1 MSALF
6 VRFLFFLALPA
17 MMLAQAQDVAGSW
30 EGLLEAPGGKL
41 RIRLHIAR
49 GEGGALTA
57 KMDSVDQGAI
67 GIPVDLLTA
76 TDGTVKW
83 AITRLGATYEG
94 KLSPAGDTITGTLTQ
109 GIALKLDL
117 KRMSAAEAKAATG
130 PPARPQT
137 PKPPFPYTSEDV
149 AFPSRSV
156 GVTMG
161 GTLTIPAG
169 AGPHPAVILIS
180 GSGAQDRD
188 ETIFNH
194 KPFHVLAD
202 HLSRNGVAVL
212 RYDDRG
218 VGKSTGDRLKATSVD
233 FSDDAEGGLDFLA
246 KRKDIDP
253 KRVGLLGHSEGGLI
267 APMIAV
273 RRPETAFI
281 VLMAGSG
288 VDGEQI
294 LYEQGQAV
302 LKAQGATAERL
313 AAQRGIQE
321 KMFGIVKSERDPESA
336 AAKLKEVLGS
346 SPAVEQSI
354 RNVNSMWFRYFL
366 TYNPQPVLEKVKCP
380 VLAINGSLDT
390 QVVASQ
396 NLPAIEAALK
406 RGGNQDI
413 ETALLPGLNHLMQTA
428 KTGGIGEYG
437 QIEETIAPAALDR
450 ISNWLRKHTGL
461 EKTK

>member
-1 MSALF
+1 MPAFF
-6 VRFLFFLALPA
+6 VRFLMMLTLPVTL
-17 MMLAQAQDVAGSW
+17 LAQAQDVAGSW
-30 EGLLEAPGGKL
+30 EGTLEAPGGKL

-49 GEGGALTA
+49 GESGALTA
-57 KMDSVDQGAI
+57 KMDSVDQGAT
-67 GIPVDLLTA
+67 GIPVDQVSFA
-76 TDGTVKW
+76 DGVLKW
-83 AITRLGATYEG
+83 GIARLGASYEG
-94 KLSPAGDTITGTLTQ
+94 KFAATGDVITGTMTQ
-109 GIALKLDL
+109 GIALKLDF
-117 KRMSAAEAKAATG
+117 KRMGAEEAKAATG

-137 PKPPFPYTSEDV
+137 PKPPFPYAIEEV
-149 AFPSRSV
+149 AFPSKSA

-169 AGPHPAVILIS
+169 AGSHPAVILIS

-194 KPFHVLAD
+194 RPFHVLAD
-202 HLSRNGVAVL
+202 HLSRKGIAVL

-218 VGKSTGDRLKATSVD
+218 VGKSTGDRLQATSVD

-253 KRVGLLGHSEGGLI
+253 KRIGFAGHSEGGLI

-302 LKAQGATAERL
+302 LKAQSATEQRL
-313 AAQRGIQE
+313 AAQRQIQE
-321 KMFGIVKSERDPESA
+321 KMFGIVKAERDPEAA

-380 VLAINGSLDT
+380 VLALNGSLDT

-406 RGGNQDI
+406 KGGNTDFEI
-413 ETALLPGLNHLMQTA
+413 ALMPGLNHLMQTA
-428 KTGGIGEYG
+428 KTGGVGEYG
-437 QIEETIAPAALDR
+437 QIEETVAPAALDR
-450 ISNWLRKHTGL
+450 IAGWLRRHAGL
-461 EKTK
+461 EKSK

>member
-1 MSALF
+1 MSA
-6 VRFLFFLALPA
+6 FFARLLMSLTLPA
-17 MMLAQAQDVAGSW
+17 VLLAQAPDIAGSW
-30 EGLLEAPGGKL
+30 EGTLEAPGGKL
-41 RIRLHIAR
+41 RLRLHVAR
-49 GEGGALTA
+49 GEGGALSA
-57 KMDSVDQGAI
+57 KMDSVDQGAT
-67 GIPVDLLTA
+67 GIPVDMITA
-76 TDGTVKW
+76 TDGVVKW
-83 AITRLGATYEG
+83 SMTRLGATYEG
-94 KLSPAGDTITGTLTQ
+94 KLSPAGDTIAGTMTQ

-130 PPARPQT
+130 PPARRQT
-137 PKPPFPYTSEDV
+137 PKPPFPYAIENV
-149 AFPSRSV
+149 AFPSKSE
-156 GVTMG
+156 GVTLG
-161 GTLTIPAG
+161 GTLTIPAC

-202 HLSRNGVAVL
+202 HLSRNGIAVL

-218 VGKSTGDRLKATSVD
+218 VGKSTGDRSQATSVD

-253 KRVGLLGHSEGGLI
+253 KRIGFVGHSEGGII

-273 RRPETAFI
+273 RRPETAYI
-281 VLMAGSG
+281 VLLAGSG

-302 LKAQGATAERL
+302 LKAQGATEEQL
-313 AAQRGIQE
+313 AAQRQIQE
-321 KMFGIVKSERDPESA
+321 KMFGIVKVELDPEA
-336 AAKLKEVLGS
+336 AATKLKEMLGG

-380 VLAINGSLDT
+380 VLALNGSLDT

-406 RGGNQDI
+406 RGGNEDFEI
-413 ETALLPGLNHLMQTA
+413 ALMPGLNHLMQTA
-428 KTGGIGEYG
+428 KTGAIGEYG
-437 QIEETIAPAALDR
+437 QIEETMAPAALDR
-450 ISNWLRKHTGL
+450 ITGWLRRHAGL
-461 EKTK
+461 EEGK

>member
-1 MSALF
+1 MSAF
-6 VRFLFFLALPA
+6 FARFLMTLALPA
-17 MMLAQAQDVAGSW
+17 FLLAQAPDIAGSW
-30 EGLLEAPGGKL
+30 EGTLEAPGGKL
-41 RIRLHIAR
+41 RLRLHVAR
-49 GEGGALTA
+49 GEGGALSA
-57 KMDSVDQGAI
+57 KMDSVDQGAM
-67 GIPVDLLTA
+67 GIPVDLISVS
-76 TDGTVKW
+76 DGAVKW

-94 KLSPAGDTITGTLTQ
+94 RFSPAGDKITGTMTQ

-117 KRMSAAEAKAATG
+117 KRMGAAEAKAATG
-130 PPARPQT
+130 PAARPQT
-137 PKPPFPYTSEDV
+137 PKPPFPYAIENAV
-149 AFPSRSV
+149 FPSKSE
-156 GVTMG
+156 GVTLG

-202 HLSRNGVAVL
+202 HLSRNGIAVL

-218 VGKSTGDRLKATSVD
+218 VGKSNGDRSQATSVD
-233 FSDDAEGGLDFLA
+233 YSEDAEGGLDFLA

-253 KRVGLLGHSEGGLI
+253 KRIGFLGHSEGGLI
-267 APMIAV
+267 APMVAV

-302 LKAQGATAERL
+302 LKAQGASQERM
-313 AAQRGIQE
+313 AAQRQIQE
-321 KMFGIVKSERDPESA
+321 QMFGIVRSEPDPEAA
-336 AAKLKEVLGS
+336 AAKLKAVLGG
-346 SPAVEQSI
+346 SPAAEQSI
-354 RNVNSMWFRYFL
+354 QNVTSMWFRYFL

-380 VLAINGSLDT
+380 VLALNGSLDT

-406 RGGNQDI
+406 RGGNEDFEI
-413 ETALLPGLNHLMQTA
+413 ALMPGLNHLMQTA
-428 KTGGIGEYG
+428 KTGAIGEYG
-437 QIEETIAPAALDR
+437 QIEETMAPAALDR
-450 ISNWLRKHTGL
+450 IMKWLRKRTGL
-461 EKTK
+461 ENTK